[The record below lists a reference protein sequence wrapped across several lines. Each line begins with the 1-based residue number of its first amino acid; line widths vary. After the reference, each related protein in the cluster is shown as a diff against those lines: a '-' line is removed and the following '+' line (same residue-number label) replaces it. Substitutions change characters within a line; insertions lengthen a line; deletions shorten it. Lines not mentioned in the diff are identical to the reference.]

1 MIAAL
6 VAALT
11 LHSAPLWMAMA
22 GRPQPFSGSDPVV
35 FAKTTLCTTGF
46 TTLVW
51 LAVTFLTDAEPGEI
65 LSKFYR
71 KVRPQITGWRP
82 VAQMCGDEPVT
93 RDLGR
98 NLLSWMVGCVL
109 VYSTL
114 FSIGEICFGRYP
126 AGAALGVVAVACGVT
141 IWRLMPDAAK
151 WQEN

>member
-6 VAALT
+6 VATLT
-11 LHSAPLWMAMA
+11 LHSATLWMAIA
-22 GRPQPFSGSDPVV
+22 GRPQLFSGSDPVV

-65 LSKFYR
+65 LVQFYR

-82 VAQMCGDEPVT
+82 IAQLCGDTTAT

-98 NLLSWMVGCVL
+98 NLLCWIVGCVL
-109 VYSTL
+109 VYAAL

-126 AGAALGVVAVACGVT
+126 AGAWLAVVAVTCGVV
-141 IWRLMPDAAK
+141 IWRLLPDSMG
-151 WQEN
+151 WRES